1 MIIAI
6 DPGGTKPHA
15 LAFYSNE
22 ILDIVTKLDNIQLI
36 SKDIKYVDKVFIET
50 QYNGGSH
57 SLVNLCQRTGMIMG
71 LCELHGTPYEMV
83 LPTIWQGYFHMLGR
97 RPKEITKYKWGKI
110 RAQNF
115 IEKAEEL
122 TGHKP
127 EDEDE
132 AAAILIGYWAIHRE
146 HEQGK

>member
-6 DPGGTKPHA
+6 DPGGTKLHA
-15 LAFYSNE
+15 LAFYSYE
-22 ILDIVTKLDNIQLI
+22 ILDIVTKSDNIQLI

-57 SLVNLCQRTGMIMG
+57 ALVNLIQRTGMLMG

-83 LPTIWQGYFHMLGR
+83 MSSVWQNWHKIPKK
-97 RPKEITKYKWGKI
+97 PKEIKRYAWGKLHK
-110 RAQNF
+110 QHL

-122 TGHKP
+122 TGYDVK
-127 EDEDE
+127 DDDE
-132 AAAILIGYWAIHRE
+132 ASAILLGYWAIHRE
-146 HEQGK
+146 QEQEN